1 MCFQENMMNW
11 KKELGIQIR
20 EGREDSYLRQ
30 KDLRSRAGVHIN
42 MISRYER
49 GEAAPDLDVLIRLA
63 SALDKQEFRIGEYR
77 VLIKS
82 AAETDDASSH
92 TKQMRLEYG
101 KEYMFDGGDSS
112 MKIQPSKEGLFITP
126 EKRKATA

>member
-1 MCFQENMMNW
+1 
-11 KKELGIQIR
+11 
-20 EGREDSYLRQ
+20 
-30 KDLRSRAGVHIN
+30 

-49 GEAAPDLDVLIRLA
+49 GEAAPELDVLIRLA
-63 SALDKQEFRIGEYR
+63 SALDKEEFRIGDHR
-77 VLIKS
+77 VLIK
-82 AAETDDASSH
+82 AATEADNASSR

-101 KEYMFDGGDSS
+101 KEYVFDGDNSS